1 MSATPEPKPQPQS
14 QIKLS
19 SPKLD
24 ELDHRLWAAFA
35 KSERVTR
42 EAEPAITKLK
52 KTVIEQQVPKPD
64 TGKLQRPTIYLDQ
77 QKFEQVMSD
86 SDKHQLSQPL
96 GALPDQTPPA
106 GVEKSAPG

>member
-1 MSATPEPKPQPQS
+1 MSDTPEPKPQP

-42 EAEPAITKLK
+42 EAEPSLTKLK
-52 KTVIEQQVPKPD
+52 KTVFEQTSPRPD
-64 TGKLQRPTIYLDQ
+64 TGKMQRPTVYLDQ
-77 QKFEQVMSD
+77 QKFEQAMSD
-86 SDKHQLSQPL
+86 SDKHKLPQPPL
-96 GALPDQTPPA
+96 EALPEPTPPA
-106 GVEKSAPG
+106 GVEKLAPG